1 MLSFA
6 KNKKASTTLSSF
18 IFGCRAVVETIRAGR
33 TIEKVFFQ
41 KNKIRS
47 SKEVYNLVC
56 KYEIPFSYVPIQK
69 LDRMARGN
77 HQGVVAVL
85 SPVGFTPLDQVV
97 QATFEKGKAPLIVVL
112 DGVTDVHNIGA
123 IARTALCMGAD
134 ALVLPTKGSAM
145 LAGAAMKT
153 SAGALAT
160 LAICRVT
167 DLGKAL
173 RYLQE
178 SGLNILACDAQA
190 KKVLHTVD
198 CKLPIALILGGEE
211 VGIGR
216 KHLSEATHHICI
228 PMQGP
233 IASFNVSVAA
243 GIILYEVFRQRFL

>member
-1 MLSFA
+1 MSSFA
-6 KNKKASTTLSSF
+6 KNKKASATSSTF
-18 IFGCRAVVETIRAGR
+18 IFGCRAVIETIRAGR

-41 KNKIRS
+41 KNKIAPA
-47 SKEVYNLVC
+47 KDVYNLVC

-69 LDRMARGN
+69 LERMARGN

-85 SPVGFTPLDQVV
+85 SPIGFTPLDQVV
-97 QATFEKGKAPLIVVL
+97 QATFEKGKVPLIVVL

-123 IARTALCMGAD
+123 IARTALCMGVD
-134 ALVLPTKGSAM
+134 GLVLPTKGSAM

-160 LAICRVT
+160 LPICRVT
-167 DLGKAL
+167 DLRKAL
-173 RYLQE
+173 DYLQE
-178 SGLNILACDAQA
+178 SGLNILACDTQA
-190 KKVLHTVD
+190 KEVLHTVD
-198 CKLPIALILGGEE
+198 CTLPIALILGGEE
-211 VGIGR
+211 VGIAR
-216 KHLSEATHHICI
+216 KHLSIATHHICI

>member
-1 MLSFA
+1 MISFA
-6 KNKKASTTLSSF
+6 HHKKASATSLNL
-18 IFGCRAVVETIRAGR
+18 IFGCRAVIETIRAGQ

-41 KNKIRS
+41 KNKIAPA
-47 SKEVYNLVC
+47 KDLYNLVC

-69 LDRMARGN
+69 LERMTRGN

-85 SPVGFTPLDQVV
+85 SPIGFTPLDQVV
-97 QATFEKGKAPLIVVL
+97 QAAFEKGKAPLIVVL

-123 IARTALCMGAD
+123 IARTALCMGVD
-134 ALVLPTKGSAM
+134 GLVLPTRGSAM
-145 LAGAAMKT
+145 LTGAAMKT

-160 LAICRVT
+160 LPICRVT
-167 DLGKAL
+167 DLRKGL
-173 RYLQE
+173 HYLQE

-190 KKVLHTVD
+190 KKALHTVD

-211 VGIGR
+211 IGIAV
-216 KHLSEATHHICI
+216 KHLSLATHHICI

-243 GIILYEVFRQRFL
+243 GIILYEVFRQRLL

>member
-1 MLSFA
+1 MSSFA
-6 KNKKASTTLSSF
+6 EKASAAPLSF
-18 IFGCRAVVETIRAGR
+18 IFGRRAVVETIRAGR

-41 KNKIRS
+41 KRVTTACTKAL
-47 SKEVYNLVC
+47 YDLVC
-56 KYEIPFSYVPIQK
+56 KHEIPFSYVPIEK
-69 LDRMARGN
+69 LNRMARGN

-85 SPVGFTPLDQVV
+85 SPILFTPLDMVV

-123 IARTALCMGAD
+123 IARTALCMGVD
-134 ALVLPTKGSAM
+134 ALVLPTQGSAA

-160 LAICRVT
+160 LPICRVA
-167 DLGKAL
+167 DLSKAL

-178 SGLNILACDAQA
+178 SGLTILACHAQA
-190 KKVLHTVD
+190 AQVLYKIDLT
-198 CKLPIALILGGEE
+198 LPIALILGGEDA
-211 VGIGR
+211 GIAE
-216 KHLSEATHHICI
+216 KHLRLATHHICI

-243 GIILYEVFRQRFL
+243 GIMLYEVLRQRFV